1 MSHFHPFLFFIVKSF
16 IIVHCMQH
24 TSVRFCSAG
33 LRQAVEKAKG
43 TSPYLRHMPPQEY
56 FTCSADLSKALPRHK
71 TELLDVGACS
81 GGIPHTN
88 GVYVLSSSTAE
99 DVSFKDAKHR
109 TMIGLPHA
117 KTTDD
122 VKRFIDHHQRHLES
136 LQCVVLPDVSL
147 SSGVALSTMKAC
159 FPQVRVVCSPFSK
172 FLFSDPTFF
181 AGVQSALKDNYVE
194 GAFHSFTFAEIDPE
208 CISTAADGETVADC
222 PRLRSLVVPLEKK
235 KVNRPDHFT
244 ESVIF
249 YYDEAFE
256 HMHVGDSICR
266 SPWWTRVVPEVGS
279 DVLVPVCPLQSRQWS
294 SRQGTSV
301 LELWR
306 PDVAAQAFSKT
317 LLREPFVQ
325 EVLSTSYGAL
335 PGDLDDVAAALEDAG
350 TSLEGLRSRLST
362 RLETDTE
369 RDVSRWSKLLLGR
382 IIKEV
387 LFTQTPSNPSPPEMQ
402 EALQGWLMEES
413 RVGQTA
419 VALTQS
425 ALALPPSAAPVAQ
438 QRAGVPAPEEKE
450 SKLHSKLEENSSEL
464 EGAAGVQ
471 LMTSLLTKKGMGGLS
486 RVVEKENID
495 VRVFLS
501 MTTDDFKN
509 VFKATFGISK
519 KLVMLQEE
527 LKEKM
532 T

>member
-1 MSHFHPFLFFIVKSF
+1 
-16 IIVHCMQH
+16 
-24 TSVRFCSAG
+24 
-33 LRQAVEKAKG
+33 
-43 TSPYLRHMPPQEY
+43 
-56 FTCSADLSKALPRHK
+56 
-71 TELLDVGACS
+71 
-81 GGIPHTN
+81 
-88 GVYVLSSSTAE
+88 
-99 DVSFKDAKHR
+99 
-109 TMIGLPHA
+109 
-117 KTTDD
+117 
-122 VKRFIDHHQRHLES
+122 
-136 LQCVVLPDVSL
+136 
-147 SSGVALSTMKAC
+147 
-159 FPQVRVVCSPFSK
+159 
-172 FLFSDPTFF
+172 
-181 AGVQSALKDNYVE
+181 
-194 GAFHSFTFAEIDPE
+194 
-208 CISTAADGETVADC
+208 
-222 PRLRSLVVPLEKK
+222 
-235 KVNRPDHFT
+235 
-244 ESVIF
+244 
-249 YYDEAFE
+249 
-256 HMHVGDSICR
+256 MHVGDSICR

-438 QRAGVPAPEEKE
+438 HRAGVPAPEEKE

-501 MTTDDFKN
+501 MTTDDFKS